1 MSAEIPPMPDEVRA
15 FLSEAPAGLYDKPVT
30 AAGLCDW
37 IGGDVSQV
45 EALVRDG
52 VLKPNEAGL
61 FPLTPSVQ
69 AVIRF
74 WEAAAAMGGTPQGEA

>member
-1 MSAEIPPMPDEVRA
+1 MSAEIPPMPDDVRA
-15 FLSEAPAGLYDKPVT
+15 FLSEASAEPVT

-74 WEAAAAMGGTPQGEA
+74 WEAAAAIGGTPQGEA

>member
-1 MSAEIPPMPDEVRA
+1 MSDEIPPMPDDVRA
-15 FLSEAPAGLYDKPVT
+15 FLSEESAELYNKTVT
-30 AAGLCDW
+30 AAELCDW

-61 FPLTPSVQ
+61 FALGPSNK
-69 AVIRF
+69 AAIKF
-74 WEAAAAMGGTPQGEA
+74 WQDAIAMGGTPQGEA